1 MQTDARAR
9 DTCGRCSHRT
19 PGRLPRDAVGRVGQV
34 GWSPT
39 PLQAPPPSAARRKSS
54 RAGVKLNPPLGC
66 PRSTIFIPRNQLC
79 LGPKPAS
86 LWDGENFSQG
96 CSLVILLSQPQG
108 SGSTKKQGL

>member
-1 MQTDARAR
+1 M
-9 DTCGRCSHRT
+9 
-19 PGRLPRDAVGRVGQV
+19 PGPGTLVGGAVTGCQAGFPETLLAESGQV
-34 GWSPT
+34 DRSPT

-54 RAGVKLNPPLGC
+54 RVGVKLNPPLGC

-79 LGPKPAS
+79 LGPKPTS

-96 CSLVILLSQPQG
+96 CSLVILLPQPRV